1 VSEKMKIDELKW
13 ADAMDMEFHLVPYTN
28 NDLIG
33 VLVTTGETSELEKNR
48 KTIDALA
55 EQLGVPA
62 RIYYPIDHDH
72 NNYVEKVVALTFQKD
87 GVTLV
92 VGVPEQTMKY
102 YGENVRAFWLT
113 QLNYFID
120 YIKKSVITV
129 DDPYFSQ
136 ASVSDEDLRKVN
148 EWVKTRLEV
157 VDEPV
162 IVKTEVTR
170 G

>member
-1 VSEKMKIDELKW
+1 MKIDKLKW

-48 KTIDALA
+48 RTIDALA

-62 RIYYPIDHDH
+62 RIYYPTDYDH

-92 VGVPEQTMKY
+92 VGVPEQTMKS

-113 QLNYFID
+113 QLNHFIAC
-120 YIKKSVITV
+120 IGKPSPMEV
-129 DDPYFSQ
+129 DDPNTPQ
-136 ASVSDEDLRKVN
+136 VSDEDLRKMD
-148 EWVKTRLEV
+148 EWIKTRLEV

-162 IVKTEVTR
+162 IVKTEVT
-170 G
+170 GG